1 MKHCL
6 KSKIKYP
13 QENDNLASQLVEKQR
28 FFVVVGG
35 GVIRHYVDINSL
47 HYVHIYT
54 YNNMRR

>member
-28 FFVVVGG
+28 FFLLLGG
-35 GVIRHYVDINSL
+35 GGGTL
-47 HYVHIYT
+47 
-54 YNNMRR
+54 

>member
-28 FFVVVGG
+28 FFLLLGG
-35 GVIRHYVDINSL
+35 GGGNSL
-47 HYVHIYT
+47 SEMNKISCLSPPI
-54 YNNMRR
+54 